1 MDNSDLREKIL
12 TTAIRLFAQQ
22 GYNATGV
29 RQITKEADTTV
40 SMVSYYF
47 GSKEGIL
54 KEIIDDYYRK
64 IQPFVDTAFQ
74 DTTSHETMIRNFVNN
89 YLKIIKDYPDQV
101 RIVNHE
107 LAFGNSKVENLRT
120 EHVKKHQDKIQD
132 FMQTESQVSENIEY
146 DMTIIWSALMGMVI
160 YPVMLKPI
168 YSKIFLETDQ
178 EFMNRFVDIITT
190 MALNGMQ
197 PLLEKM
203 ISMHDV
209 MHSHS

>member
-1 MDNSDLREKIL
+1 MYNNDLREKIL
-12 TTAIRLFAQQ
+12 NTAIRLFAKQ

-54 KEIIDDYYRK
+54 QEIIDDYFRK
-64 IQPFVDTAFQ
+64 IQPFVDTAFK
-74 DTTSHETMIRNFVNN
+74 DTTSHEMMIRNFVNN
-89 YLKIIKDYPDQV
+89 YLTIIKDYPDQV

-107 LAFGNSKVENLRT
+107 LAFGNSKVEDLRT
-120 EHVKKHQDKIQD
+120 EHVKRHQNKIQD
-132 FMQTESQVSENIEY
+132 FIQTDTQVNKDIEY
-146 DMTIIWSALMGMVI
+146 EMTILWSALMGMVV

-168 YSKIFLETDQ
+168 YSKIFLDTDQ
-178 EFMNRFVDIITT
+178 EFMDRFVDIITT

-203 ISMHDV
+203 MSMHDV
-209 MHSHS
+209 MHSNS